1 MIRCE
6 IITTVIEVEG
16 RTERVYGLDFYK
28 NEEIIP
34 FKTVK
39 DIFVELKMAESLKE
53 VINKNDISEIHI
65 DDVIDDNLF

>member
-1 MIRCE
+1 MIKCE

-16 RTERVYGLDFYK
+16 RKERVYGLDFYK
-28 NEEIIP
+28 NEERIP

-53 VINKNDISEIHI
+53 IINRNDIDEMHI
-65 DDVIDDNLF
+65 DDVIEDSLF